1 MTFLETLW
9 IQVYGIEYARKAAEF
24 AVADLNPNSAT
35 NAATCAASAVA
46 VANAACANTPTAT
59 VAALEAA
66 IAALKPAA

>member
-9 IQVYGIEYARKAAEF
+9 IQVYGLEYARKAAEF
-24 AVADLNPNSAT
+24 IAAGLDPNSVGNAIVCAT
-35 NAATCAASAVA
+35 TATA